1 MKTSVLVTGG
11 TGALGTAVTIRLLNE
26 GYRVAATWVH
36 EQEVARLIEEAGN
49 PDLICV
55 NADVTDPLSI
65 DEAIRET
72 EVRQGPIA
80 GLVHLVGAWSGGSL
94 THDHSLETWNEM
106 LDLNLTSAFLCC
118 RAVLPGMIERD
129 RGRMVLV
136 SSRTAEQERSGQVGY
151 AVAKAGLQVLAETI
165 VEENRLANVTANV
178 VAPSTLDTPSNREA
192 MPSADIGGWVSV
204 DDVAACIAF
213 LVSDAAGAIRG
224 ARVPIYGGV

>member
-178 VAPSTLDTPSNREA
+178 VAPSTLDTPANRRA
-192 MPSADIGGWVSV
+192 MPSADIGEWVSV